1 MNKKLPVP
9 RPDRASYLKHKRETN
24 RQILLPIILSVLLMI
39 GMFVLVA
46 YSTFAANG
54 DVERWAAVS
63 TIWLVIP
70 WMITLVVVMSVL
82 WGAVYGL
89 QRLLNITPEY
99 TGTAQEIVL
108 RINAR
113 AQQYAKELTDR
124 VIRFRAWIDTLQ
136 SFFKRD

>member
-1 MNKKLPVP
+1 
-9 RPDRASYLKHKRETN
+9 
-24 RQILLPIILSVLLMI
+24 
-39 GMFVLVA
+39 
-46 YSTFAANG
+46 
-54 DVERWAAVS
+54 
-63 TIWLVIP
+63 
-70 WMITLVVVMSVL
+70 VMSVL

-124 VIRFRAWIDTLQ
+124 VIRFRAWVDTLQ